1 VLGAF
6 PTAQEVHGE
15 KEMDKSMGESRKRGM
30 SLESITTCMVAVI
43 VFITVAI
50 SMLFFLSVYENS
62 ILQGAAIS
70 SEQSV
75 IQVSNMVDRYIA
87 DMEEIFDVI
96 KGSYKQHDPAGR
108 ANMINALMEMRSDV
122 VVVSCYDK
130 NGAMTEY
137 YTGKR
142 QKKSDIM
149 RNLSYELSKEAAGN
163 GIYISQPHAETLLLD
178 EYPWVVSISEKLTA
192 GDGSQCKVVIDIL
205 FSKIED
211 YVNKV
216 GIGQHGYCFIMDA
229 EGNLVYHPHQQLIYM
244 GLKSEDL
251 GKLLQMEDG
260 TMWDNQIIYSIKT
273 LSENDWRIV
282 GISYVDELVKER
294 KMLTTKMLVFIMLI
308 VSAAAVASSYILSQ
322 QVSRPIKKL
331 VQAMAEFEKD
341 AAAFN
346 YRAVSG
352 TREIRELSD
361 SFDHMVRQIKELMD
375 KVRREEITLR
385 KTELKA
391 LQAQINPHFLY
402 NTLDSIGWLCEEER
416 TQDAVEMVND
426 LARLFRISISK
437 GHELIPIQKE
447 VEHAKSYLKIQHFRY
462 KNDFSYE
469 FDVEESCLSYYCN
482 KITLQPIIENAI
494 CHGLDRMVDEGRIK
508 ISIYEKE
515 GDIIFTVEDNGVG
528 MTPEQ
533 CRMILQNEPSGQT
546 GIGIKN
552 VNDRIRIYFGEAY
565 GLKIE
570 SEPDVGTKVI
580 ISMPKIQEG
589 DYEKK

>member
-1 VLGAF
+1 MGYS
-6 PTAQEVHGE
+6 E
-15 KEMDKSMGESRKRGM
+15 KEMDKNMEESKKRGM

-75 IQVSNMVDRYIA
+75 IQVSNMVGSYIA

-96 KGSYKQHDPAGR
+96 KGSYEEHDPAGR

-130 NGAMTEY
+130 NGDMTEY

-149 RNLSYELSKEAAGN
+149 RNLSYELSKEAAEN

-192 GDGSQCKVVIDIL
+192 EDGSQCNVVIDIL

-211 YVNKV
+211 YVDKV

-282 GISYVDELVKER
+282 GISYVDELMKER

-322 QVSRPIKKL
+322 QVSKPIKKL

-469 FDVEESCLSYYCN
+469 FDVEEGCLPYYCN

-494 CHGLDRMVDEGRIK
+494 CHGLDRMVDEGKIK

>member
-1 VLGAF
+1 M
-6 PTAQEVHGE
+6 E
-15 KEMDKSMGESRKRGM
+15 ESKKRGM

-75 IQVSNMVDRYIA
+75 IQVSNMVGSYIT

-96 KGSYKQHDPAGR
+96 KESYEQHGPAGR

-130 NGAMTEY
+130 DGAMTEY

-149 RNLSYELSKEAAGN
+149 RNLSYELSKEAAEN
-163 GIYISQPHAETLLLD
+163 GIHISQPHAETLLLD

-192 GDGSQCKVVIDIL
+192 EDGSQCNVVIDIL

-211 YVNKV
+211 YVDKV

-282 GISYVDELVKER
+282 GISYVDELMKER

-322 QVSRPIKKL
+322 QASKPIKKL

-375 KVRREEITLR
+375 KARREEITLR

-391 LQAQINPHFLY
+391 LQSQINPHFLY
-402 NTLDSIGWLCEEER
+402 NTLDSIGWLCEEDR
-416 TQDAVEMVND
+416 TQDAVEMVNN

-447 VEHAKSYLKIQHFRY
+447 VEHARSYLKIQHFRY

-469 FDVEESCLSYYCN
+469 FDVEEGCLSYYCN

-494 CHGLDRMVDEGRIK
+494 CHGLDRMVDEGKIK